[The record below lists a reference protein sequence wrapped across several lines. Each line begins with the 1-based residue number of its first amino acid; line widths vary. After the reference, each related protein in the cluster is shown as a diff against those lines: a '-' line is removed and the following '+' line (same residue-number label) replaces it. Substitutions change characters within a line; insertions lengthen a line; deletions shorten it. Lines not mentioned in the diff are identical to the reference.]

1 MTRRAR
7 LALEALRAA
16 VEEVEVAEVEAE
28 TEAEAEAETE
38 AEADA
43 DAEARITRVHRHIPW
58 GAAGAAR
65 GVPILIAI

>member
-16 VEEVEVAEVEAE
+16 VEEVEVAEV
-28 TEAEAEAETE
+28 EAETE